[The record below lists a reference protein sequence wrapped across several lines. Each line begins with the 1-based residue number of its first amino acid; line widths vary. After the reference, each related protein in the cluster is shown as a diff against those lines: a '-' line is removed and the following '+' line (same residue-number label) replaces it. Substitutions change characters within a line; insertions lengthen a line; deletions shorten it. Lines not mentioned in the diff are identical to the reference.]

1 MQINISYN
9 KWTAETEDILVL
21 VFEYHVFL
29 LFVSL
34 VCAQEAVKLMR
45 EKEID
50 DGHIINLSSMSGH
63 HVYPNA
69 VSHFY
74 SATKYAVTALTIG
87 QYKMLH

>member
-1 MQINISYN
+1 M
-9 KWTAETEDILVL
+9 L
-21 VFEYHVFL
+21 VFKHQVFL

-45 EKEID
+45 GKEID

-63 HVYPNA
+63 RVYPNA
-69 VSHFY
+69 ASHFY

-87 QYKMLH
+87 QYKTLH